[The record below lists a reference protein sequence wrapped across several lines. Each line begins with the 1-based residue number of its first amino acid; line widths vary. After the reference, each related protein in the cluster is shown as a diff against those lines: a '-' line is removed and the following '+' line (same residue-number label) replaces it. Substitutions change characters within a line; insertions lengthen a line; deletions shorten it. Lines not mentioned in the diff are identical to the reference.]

1 MQFLQMFFLKVSG
14 ILLATAR
21 SAASRASAG
30 TGTSTAAT
38 AATTAASGV
47 VLFRGTLIMGIY
59 VPVNVHV
66 VTVSAQKSAPSAIG
80 NVGVNDR
87 NLYDKGYPDH
97 QNKKYA

>member
-38 AATTAASGV
+38 ATTAASGV

-59 VPVNVHV
+59 VPVNVYV